1 VGAVKNQPGLS
12 APDRLAARYGG
23 VPVVYV
29 EAEEDR
35 YVFGECWFKD
45 RLARMEFRAAD
56 SSCGYSGCN
65 AVIEAVTEERSTGNP
80 AWGIVD
86 RDAVMA
92 KDLWS
97 LVHEADDDIFT
108 TTSPFGGHIKV
119 LLRWELE
126 NYLVDSRALEKCR
139 AEKNMESVRD
149 DLLVDTE
156 ILGHCE
162 ALIPHAAANALLHKH
177 KAKGLPDG
185 YTNPFDSRDDVT
197 AAVVKQGLSG
207 LSLVEGEYEQQ
218 LRFVEAFD
226 LPEADAGTRVSA
238 LLRRIHGKALLK
250 RYTHKERI
258 QHDIKGQLAN
268 RIKEMSRIPSELEA
282 FIAQVAN

>member
-1 VGAVKNQPGLS
+1 MGAVKNQPGLS
-12 APDRLAARYGG
+12 APDRMAARYGG
-23 VPVVYV
+23 VPVIYV

-92 KDLWS
+92 KDLWN

-108 TTSPFGGHIKV
+108 NTSPFGGHIKV

-139 AEKNMESVRD
+139 AELKMESARD
-149 DLLVDTE
+149 DLLVNTE

-177 KAKGLPDG
+177 KAKGLSDG
-185 YTNPFDSRDDVT
+185 YTNRLDSRIDVT
-197 AAVVKQGLSG
+197 VEVTNQVLRGLA
-207 LSLVEGEYEQQ
+207 LVADEYEQQ
-218 LRFVEAFD
+218 LRCVDAFD
-226 LPEADAGTRVSA
+226 YPEADVGTRVNA

-268 RIKEMSRIPSELEA
+268 RIKEMARIPVELEA
-282 FIAQVAN
+282 FIAQVVN